1 MGVSIEIG
9 SLISRQAGIRGGRP
23 CVAGTGV
30 SVRRMK
36 MVNVDVQDVLEAARP
51 GQGLRSMDEIA
62 YAVLD
67 LRAEGAPRLGP
78 LDALVREPETSA

>member
-1 MGVSIEIG
+1 
-9 SLISRQAGIRGGRP
+9 
-23 CVAGTGV
+23 
-30 SVRRMK
+30 MK

-67 LRAEGAPRLGP
+67 LRAEGAPRLGA